1 MLCYRYIILM
11 VPPTYYMLIS
21 QLNSTSTFFFV
32 LQFYVILSPVLLYVV
47 LIYIYKLYVYC
58 SVPSYNHQKQKPS
71 MSLCSMKFEP
81 EKQNR
86 KNHDTESQIR
96 IENPEKTK
104 NQSTQSTKQSAGF
117 LHNITL

>member
-1 MLCYRYIILM
+1 MLPLHYSDGTTNLLYADFS
-11 VPPTYYMLIS
+11 TE
-21 QLNSTSTFFFV
+21 LNLHLFFV